1 MIVLISLL
9 PLWPYVRSVE
19 IFLSS
24 ILIPITMHLSCK
36 IENFILITTCLQNIH
51 SLSGCLKKNYQLELL
66 GSKCFNRISKL
77 HVLHSTYKKG
87 NLSEVFNGKP
97 VLTIHAWQ
105 CNMKSETRRKCKTKR
120 RHENNATRK
129 RSNMKIVQHRAS
141 AIWRKC
147 NMEIAKQEKGA
158 TRKKCNMKRMH
169 HEESL
174 HQTNATKKWNMNA
187 IQKAKK

>member
-36 IENFILITTCLQNIH
+36 IGNFILITTCLQNIH

-66 GSKCFNRISKL
+66 GSKCFNRSSKL

-105 CNMKSETRRKCKTKR
+105 CNMKVK
-120 RHENNATRK
+120 HEESAIQK
-129 RSNMKIVQHRAS
+129 GGMKIVQHVKGVT
-141 AIWRKC
+141 WKEC
-147 NMEIAKQEKGA
+147 NIEQVQY
-158 TRKKCNMKRMH
+158 
-169 HEESL
+169 EES
-174 HQTNATKKWNMNA
+174 ATWK
-187 IQKAKK
+187 